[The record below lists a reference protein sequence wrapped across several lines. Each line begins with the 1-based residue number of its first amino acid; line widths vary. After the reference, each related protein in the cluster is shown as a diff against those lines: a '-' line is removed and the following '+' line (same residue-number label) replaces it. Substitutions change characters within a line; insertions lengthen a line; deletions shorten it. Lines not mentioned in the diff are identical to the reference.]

1 MATEAFE
8 NHDKD
13 VRLETAGPWG
23 PNPVLSTHPLDA
35 IAPGSRLA
43 ALSTHTQLAVIG
55 GGPAG
60 LRAAEVAAS
69 AGLQVTLF
77 DAKPS
82 VGRKFLVAG
91 KGGLN
96 LTHGE
101 SIDRFVS
108 RYTGPDQPAEIW
120 QSLLGDFDPAAL
132 REWAAGLGV
141 ETFQATSGRVYPKAL
156 KAAPLLRRWIERLRG
171 LGVRFEMNHRLASLS
186 PGNFYQLGFA
196 NGSTA
201 TADAVILAL
210 GGGSWAKTG
219 SDGAWTSIF
228 ENLGIALHPLAPANC
243 GWEHAW
249 PPEVLAAAEGK
260 PLKNIHVSAGGL
272 TVIGELMPTRY
283 GLEGGAIYQLGA
295 VLRAMPEPAITIDF
309 KPTFNHAQLV
319 AKMQSARRDFL
330 SEARIRWKLSDPA
343 YAILSRRTYA
353 DADSLAREAKHCVIP
368 LVKPRP
374 IDEAISSAGGVCWS
388 ELDETLMLKEF
399 PGLFLAGEMID
410 WEAPTGGY
418 LMQGCFA
425 TATRAA
431 SAAARWIGRA

>member
-1 MATEAFE
+1 M
-8 NHDKD
+8 
-13 VRLETAGPWG
+13 
-23 PNPVLSTHPLDA
+23 STY
-35 IAPGSRLA
+35 S
-43 ALSTHTQLAVIG
+43 QLAVIG

-69 AGLQVTLF
+69 AGLQVTLY
-77 DAKPS
+77 DGKPS

-101 SIDRFVS
+101 PLDRFIT
-108 RYTGPDQPAEIW
+108 RYSGPRQPAEIW
-120 QSLLGDFDPAAL
+120 GKLIAGFDPAAL

-171 LGVRFEMNHRLASLS
+171 LGVRFETNHRLTSID
-186 PGNFYQLGFA
+186 PGNPYQLGFSS
-196 NGSTA
+196 GTTA
-201 TADAVILAL
+201 AADSIILAL

-228 ENLGIALHPLAPANC
+228 NNLGIACNPLAPANC

-249 PPEVLAAAEGK
+249 PPRVLAAAEGK
-260 PLKNIHVSAGGL
+260 PLKNLHVRAADQL
-272 TVIGELMPTRY
+272 AIGELMITRY

-295 VLRAMPEPAITIDF
+295 ALRAMPEPAIAIDF
-309 KPTFNHAQLV
+309 KPTFSHAQLV
-319 AKMQSARRDFL
+319 AKMQSVRRDFL
-330 SEARIRWKLSDPA
+330 TEARTRWKLSNPSR
-343 YAILSRRTYA
+343 AILARKIYR

-368 LVKPRP
+368 LIRPRP
-374 IDEAISSAGGVCWS
+374 IDEAISSAGGVCWN
-388 ELDETLMLKEF
+388 ELDDTFMLKKR
-399 PGLFLAGEMID
+399 PGIFVAGEMID

-431 SAAARWIGRA
+431 KSAVEWLRKGGL